1 MLRLLQKQLLTQ
13 IGMGENGNMAQTL
26 VNSRSTLKEY
36 CLRRLGKPAIDINVE
51 DDQIDDR
58 IDDAF
63 QYYRDYHYDATERLY
78 KKYQITQTDVDN
90 GYIDFNQTD
99 SEGLLLYP
107 EWKDA
112 IIGIINIFPTSQEG
126 WDTVNMFDM
135 RYQMRLNDLY
145 DFTDVSILHYTMV
158 MQHVSLLDDYF
169 SGRAPF
175 NFSRHK
181 NELHVYCDWAT
192 DMTVGNY
199 IIIECDQIINP
210 DTYNE
215 VYNDIWLKKY
225 VTALIKQQW
234 GQNLSKYDGITLP
247 GGLTYNGQAILDSA
261 NEEISTLHEEMD
273 SKHGAL
279 LGMIIG

>member
-1 MLRLLQKQLLTQ
+1 MLRLLLKQLLTQ

-51 DDQIDDR
+51 EDQIDDR

-90 GYIDFNQTD
+90 GYIDFNQTNPD
-99 SEGLLLYP
+99 TGELLYP

-158 MQHVSLLDDYF
+158 MQHVSLLDSYF
-169 SGRAPF
+169 TGRTPF
-175 NFSRHK
+175 NFSRSF
-181 NELHVYCDWAT
+181 
-192 DMTVGNY
+192 
-199 IIIECDQIINP
+199 I
-210 DTYNE
+210 
-215 VYNDIWLKKY
+215 
-225 VTALIKQQW
+225 
-234 GQNLSKYDGITLP
+234 LSPYFSI
-247 GGLTYNGQAILDSA
+247 
-261 NEEISTLHEEMD
+261 
-273 SKHGAL
+273 
-279 LGMIIG
+279 

>member
-1 MLRLLQKQLLTQ
+1 
-13 IGMGENGNMAQTL
+13 MAQ
-26 VNSRSTLKEY
+26 VIVDSRTKMKDY
-36 CLRRLGKPAIDINVE
+36 CLRRLGSPMIDINVT

-78 KKYQITQTDVDN
+78 KKYQVTQADVDN
-90 GYIDFNQTD
+90 RYIDFNQTEEITD
-99 SEGLLLYP
+99 TNGIEPGQENYISTTQAKYP
-107 EWKDA
+107 DWQDK
-112 IIGIINIFPTSQEG
+112 ILGIINVFPTSQAG

-169 SGRAPF
+169 TGKAPF

-181 NELHVYCDWAT
+181 NELHLYCDWDT
-192 DMTVGNY
+192 DLTVGEY
-199 IIIECDQIINP
+199 IIIECDQIIDP
-210 DTYNE
+210 QVYTE

-225 VTALIKQQW
+225 TTALIKRQW
-234 GQNLSKYDGITLP
+234 GQNLSKYEGITLP
-247 GGLTYNGQAILDSA
+247 GGLTYSGQAILDSA

-273 SKHGAL
+273 TKHGAL